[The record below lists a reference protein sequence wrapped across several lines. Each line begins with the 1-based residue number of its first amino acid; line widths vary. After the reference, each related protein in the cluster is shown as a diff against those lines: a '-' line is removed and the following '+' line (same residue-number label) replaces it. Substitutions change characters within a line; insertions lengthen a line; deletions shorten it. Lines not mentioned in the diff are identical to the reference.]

1 MQKRP
6 FALLE
11 VVIALAILALS
22 APLLVKWPFQ
32 RARQEKRFLA
42 TLKGQ
47 RYSTLVFP
55 LIVKHLTTRHPKW
68 DFPNEPEA
76 KETTHSLS
84 KDLPPAFEEDLSQIR
99 DFFPCPDSAHY
110 HLYYHH
116 GTKKTSLPLEKKNV
130 VKLWCVIC
138 LTDSCQFKKRT
149 LFTRSKDLFK
159 FPFVIRRQL
168 SKENKDLKE

>member
-6 FALLE
+6 FALFE

-32 RARQEKRFLA
+32 RAHQEKKILT

-55 LIVKHLTTRHPKW
+55 LIVKHLTTCHPKW

-76 KETTHSLS
+76 KEKTHSLARG
-84 KDLPPAFEEDLSQIR
+84 LPQAFEDDLSQIR
-99 DFFPCPDSAHY
+99 AFFPGPDSAHY
-110 HLYYHH
+110 HLYDHH
-116 GTKKTSLPLEKKNV
+116 GTKNSSLPL
-130 VKLWCVIC
+130 
-138 LTDSCQFKKRT
+138 
-149 LFTRSKDLFK
+149 
-159 FPFVIRRQL
+159 
-168 SKENKDLKE
+168 